1 MLSPR
6 STLRSPRTTP
16 SGARRGFA
24 LLITIT
30 LLAFL
35 VILLVGLATYTR
47 VETAVAGNTQRQ
59 AQARQNALVGLNLA
73 LAQLQ
78 KYAGPDTRVT
88 ATAESVPSV
97 NSQKRRY
104 TGVWHSD
111 PAATADTTTPLAWLV
126 SGLETG
132 ATLDVTQ
139 AIPAASRVALTGPK
153 TDASTF
159 LANGNPGPNNV
170 VAPLQS
176 ITAPGVPG
184 VNGTP
189 VIGRYAWWVG
199 DQGVKAPV
207 AVPDASAAVNYA
219 PWDSADLR
227 ARIRQQIALGAG
239 AATAAGAPAF
249 EPRDANNAALVA
261 NQKVVATNQLAF
273 LRNPANAPTGLTA
286 VQQNFHAWSP
296 GNFAVLA
303 NTKTGGLREDLSLT
317 PATLGSAFVAWA
329 NYPAY
334 TESVTPAAPPPDG
347 SVVTPTVTVPAIS
360 PAYGSDPLRRR
371 HLLTPAS
378 ADGGVVNSVAPVL
391 TFFGLSF
398 SVRESSTAAPLME
411 VAARCVVTLWNPYTG
426 ALVPE
431 HLRVEITGLPDIRVE
446 DSAGGNHRL
455 RLQETMAGS
464 FGAPFRFSLP
474 WTPESTSVDKHSWL
488 PGRVYSW
495 AATENFA
502 EPAEGNPM
510 VFHSP
515 DATPT
520 VNGGQGVVR
529 ATWFDRHAFPPGD
542 ATPLTR
548 SCSSTEP
555 AIVRIRVLRASDD
568 TPLAN
573 YVINVDAFGP
583 TTPINIGNKFVDF
596 AIVRRMPETN
606 ELPVG
611 ATDKWLSAPGR
622 DPRTS
627 NFPAGGLI
635 GGVNGEDP
643 SLYGGN
649 NLTGFAVRN
658 AQRLLDRAGNAYS
671 YNEDVPVFELPR
683 APLLSLGQLQHL
695 HLADA
700 RPFTVGNP
708 WSVTAQING
717 IPALALFDRYFFSG
731 LVDGVTPATT
741 NAGELILPNP
751 LLKPLRKP
759 DSTRVTIADVRA
771 LMAPPTTT
779 DTEGNVVAGPPSSA
793 ASSKFLLQGGAFNV
807 NSVTVPAWAAVLRG
821 VRFPAPQSF
830 AYLNASASTGTA
842 ADTTQGTV
850 QSPDAQFFRFPQ
862 SAQETYQ
869 ADPGLADS
877 GADPAA
883 PSAANTHL
891 FRRGMR
897 TLTAAQVGALAAKIA
912 EFVTAKQTTDG
923 PFRSLEEFLSP
934 SSLFAAAATDP
945 ALTAPR
951 SLLEAAIADT
961 GINTDIAEFSSQFLT
976 QADVM
981 TALAPV
987 LFPRSDTFVIRAYG
1001 EAVNPATATTA
1012 GRAWCEA
1019 IVQRVPEYFDPSAA
1033 TGDTA
1038 EVAPAALRSA
1048 LNQVHGRR
1056 FKIISFRW
1064 LTRSDI

>member
-1 MLSPR
+1 MRNRGAER
-6 STLRSPRTTP
+6 S
-16 SGARRGFA
+16 GFA

-73 LAQLQ
+73 VAQLQ

-88 ATAESVPSV
+88 ATAESFPSV

-132 ATLDVTQ
+132 ATVDVTQ

-153 TDASTF
+153 TDGSTF
-159 LANGNPGPNNV
+159 LANGNPGANNV

-199 DQGVKAPV
+199 DQGVKASV
-207 AVPDASAAVNYA
+207 AVPDASATVNYA

-239 AATAAGAPAF
+239 AATAAGAPVF
-249 EPRDANNAALVA
+249 EPRDANNASLVA
-261 NQKVVATNQLAF
+261 NQKVVATNQLAY
-273 LRNPANAPTGLTA
+273 LRNSANTPIGLTA
-286 VQQNFHAWSP
+286 VQQNFFAWSP

-303 NTKTGGLREDLSLT
+303 NTKTGGLREDLSLA

-334 TESVTPAAPPPDG
+334 TESFTPATPPADG
-347 SVVTPTVTVPAIS
+347 SVVTPTVTVPAIN
-360 PAYGSDPLRRR
+360 PAYSSDPLRRR
-371 HLLTPAS
+371 YTLTPAN
-378 ADGGVVNSVAPVL
+378 AAGGVVNSVAPVL

-398 SVRESSTAAPLME
+398 SVRESASAAPLME
-411 VAARCVVTLWNPYTG
+411 VATRCVVTLWNPYTG

-446 DSAGGNHRL
+446 DSAGGNHPID
-455 RLQETMAGS
+455 LQETMAGS
-464 FGAPFRFSLP
+464 FGAPFRFYLP
-474 WTPESTSVDKHSWL
+474 WTPETTSVDKHSWL

-495 AATENFA
+495 AATENFS

-515 DATPT
+515 DSIPT
-520 VNGGQGVVR
+520 VNGGQGIVR
-529 ATWFDRHAFPPGD
+529 ATSVHHHTFLPGD

-548 SCSSTEP
+548 LCRSTGP
-555 AIVRIRVLRASDD
+555 ATIRIRVLRASDD
-568 TPLAN
+568 TVLAT
-573 YVINVDAFGP
+573 YRINVDPFGP
-583 TTPINIGNKFVDF
+583 TTPINIDNKFVDF

-606 ELPVG
+606 ELPTG

-622 DPRTS
+622 DPRTPD
-627 NFPAGGLI
+627 FPAGGLI

-643 SLYGGN
+643 SLYGGPGK
-649 NLTGFAVRN
+649 TSFVVRD

-700 RPFTVGNP
+700 RPFTVGNS
-708 WSVTAQING
+708 WSAGAQING

-741 NAGELILPNP
+741 TAGEMIVPNP

-759 DSTRVTIADVRA
+759 DSTRVTIGDVRA

-779 DTEGNVVAGPPSSA
+779 DTDGNVVAGPPASGL
-793 ASSKFLLQGGAFNV
+793 SSKFFLQGGAFNV
-807 NSVTVPAWAAVLRG
+807 NSVNPAAWAAVLRG

-842 ADTTQGTV
+842 ADTTQSTV
-850 QSPDAQFFRFPQ
+850 QSTDAQFFRFPQ
-862 SAQETYQ
+862 SAQETYR

-877 GADPAA
+877 GADPAV

-897 TLTAAQVGALAAKIA
+897 TLTAAQVGALAAKIV
-912 EFVTAKQTTDG
+912 EFVAAKQTAEG
-923 PFRSLEEFLSP
+923 PFRSVEDFLS
-934 SSLFAAAATDP
+934 SSALFSGVTSDP
-945 ALTAPR
+945 TLTAPR

-1001 EAVNPATATTA
+1001 EAVNSTTAATA

-1019 IVQRVPEYFDPSAA
+1019 IVQRVPEYFDPSPA
-1033 TGDTA
+1033 TGDA
-1038 EVAPAALRSA
+1038 PEVAPAALGNAFNRA
-1048 LNQVHGRR
+1048 NGRR

-1064 LTRSDI
+1064 LTRSDL